1 MDRSQARTPIESHLV
16 EHRVAAGVSDE
27 AAGNEADDTP
37 LRRYLATLEQGDEG
51 ARLLRH
57 IRVYLHKAGLG
68 NALPGRDSTLEVLQ
82 EAVMEALAAEK
93 RFDPERSPKAWLLGI
108 VVNVVLRHREK
119 LFRQNKH
126 ERVASDLTSS
136 DDPNHFG
143 EEELF
148 ARLMTLHQG
157 GPEQE
162 VLGTMNVDDL
172 LAQLSPADRRIIE
185 LNVLHEMN
193 GREIA
198 QKLGISESNARVRFH
213 RALKKL
219 KTIWLEREAGRE
231 EKQNHE

>member
-1 MDRSQARTPIESHLV
+1 MDRAQARMPIESHLV
-16 EHRVAAGVSDE
+16 EHRAAAGISDE

-37 LRRYLATLEQGDEG
+37 LRRYLATLEQGNEG

-57 IRVYLHKAGLG
+57 IRVYLYKAGLG
-68 NALPGRDSTLEVLQ
+68 DDLPGRDHSLEVLQ

-93 RFDPERSPKAWLLGI
+93 RFDPERNPKAWLWGI
-108 VVNVVLRHREK
+108 VIKVVLRRREK
-119 LFRQNKH
+119 LFRRNKY
-126 ERVASDLTSS
+126 ERVASDLTAS

-148 ARLMTLHQG
+148 ARLVALHQA

-162 VLGTMNVDDL
+162 VLGAMSVDDL
-172 LAQLSPADRRIIE
+172 LAQLPPADRQIIE
-185 LNVLHEMN
+185 LNVLREMN

-198 QKLGISESNARVRFH
+198 QELGISESNARVRFH

-219 KTIWLEREAGRE
+219 KTIWLERKAGRE